1 MMEQL
6 FSTFDSEIWS
16 KKQERKIRRGKR
28 EEKQKQKTSLSK
40 KNHKI
45 ASSLIQPKRG

>member
-28 EEKQKQKTSLSK
+28 EEKQKQTK